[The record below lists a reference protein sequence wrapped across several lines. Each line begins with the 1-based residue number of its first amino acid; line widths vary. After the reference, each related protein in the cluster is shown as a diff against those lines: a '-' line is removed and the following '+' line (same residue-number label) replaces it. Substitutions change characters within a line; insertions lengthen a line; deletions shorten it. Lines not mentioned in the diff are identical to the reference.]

1 MVKYISNKKVNPK
14 SSNNLN
20 DFDGISDVVLNFL
33 SSVYQSSWDSLYT
46 DNRSKSLREKI
57 LAKLTPRVVLSSS
70 SKTIKNPNPVTI
82 NKALP
87 LPPLPAKTKKEV
99 NIISKYFLPNK
110 PSVNNNVNGNSNNSG
125 KSYAQATKTSNNTSE
140 VLKIKETFPSLNAQ
154 KVDQVNNI
162 VNGQAKP
169 KPHIK
174 ITTKGPSRKQVII
187 PMSRENINSFMKS
200 SSLHVANMNRLLCNA
215 KSDVLTDYI
224 CTDPIGITIIT
235 NKVSQ
240 QSDMAIINNYV
251 KSLNNINSLQVDELH
266 LPKSK
271 SYLKIISIPFFPHAN
286 SQERLTPNDI
296 EMILKQ
302 NHIFDNISLT
312 SKPRVI
318 KVSPKSDMSIVWLD
332 IWDVQSSSNA
342 KMLINRCFNVGNY
355 IATIRGANMNP
366 GVPQCKN
373 CWKWGHAT
381 FSCRILGAKCVK
393 CNGPHKLE
401 HHREFGWYCKA
412 NNKINPPRL
421 ETKKGEPCSHLF
433 KCSNCYG
440 DHLADSNQCPFWRHR
455 FNREWHQRKYAEIHE
470 NRSKSFRSEAND
482 ATHQ

>member
-1 MVKYISNKKVNPK
+1 MSSTQANHDNYISMDNMHVQTPHVDDDNIINIQLSYDPNGPMEPDLWSGNFQSIFLHGSVKHIALDLKNIKQSLNFMAKYISNKKVNPK
-14 SSNNLN
+14 SSNDLN
-20 DFDGISDVVLNFL
+20 DFDGIGDAVWNFL

-46 DNRSKSLREKI
+46 DNRSKLLREKI
-57 LAKLTPRVVLSSS
+57 SAKLTPRVVLSSS

-82 NKALP
+82 NKAPPP
-87 LPPLPAKTKKEV
+87 LPLPAKTKKEV

-174 ITTKGPSRKQVII
+174 MMTKGPSRKQVII

-215 KSDVLTDYI
+215 KSDILTNYI
-224 CTDPIGITIIT
+224 CADPIGITIVT

-251 KSLNNINSLQVDELH
+251 KSLNDINSLQIDEPR

-271 SYLKIISIPFFPHAN
+271 SYLKIIGIPFFLHAN

-296 EMILKQ
+296 ETILKQ
-302 NHIFDNISLT
+302 NHIFDNISLA

-332 IWDVQSSSNA
+332 IWDVQSGSNT

-355 IATIRGANMNP
+355 IMTIQGANMNP
-366 GVPQCKN
+366 GVP
-373 CWKWGHAT
+373 
-381 FSCRILGAKCVK
+381 
-393 CNGPHKLE
+393 
-401 HHREFGWYCKA
+401 
-412 NNKINPPRL
+412 
-421 ETKKGEPCSHLF
+421 
-433 KCSNCYG
+433 
-440 DHLADSNQCPFWRHR
+440 
-455 FNREWHQRKYAEIHE
+455 
-470 NRSKSFRSEAND
+470 
-482 ATHQ
+482 